1 MDEKEFRIKL
11 KTNMIAFVIATA
23 GTLCLP
29 QVLNLQENTL
39 GFTNSIFSVFMW
51 LLCIYA
57 VSWSLHTIDWQ
68 DRRGW
73 LIAGVLSFLFTTA
86 MLFGVRL
93 EAEGNVNFKDYHLW
107 ISLPVLTA
115 LFTILV
121 RKFWNF
127 LGSIEERKSRLA
139 AHIKLPSTP
148 TGAVKYVDVL
158 MFAFLLMCWLP
169 VFLAVYPGFFVYDAQ
184 EEWLQVASRNFTTH
198 HPLVHVLLL
207 GGIVCAVHKVTGSYN
222 LGIACYML
230 VQMIVVSGCFTYLL
244 VFMRRRRVSKGL
256 RILSLLYF
264 ALFPVIVM
272 FTLCSAKDA
281 LFTSALLML
290 LLALIELGS
299 DSEAF
304 FASRKKMAFFV
315 LSALAMMLFRKNGV
329 YAFAVMAVILLLYV
343 NWKFYGRRT
352 EDGTLRPGIHGTGEE
367 DEDHGQEEQ
376 TSLQDRLLGKGRNPY
391 LWKMAWLL
399 VVIFAAY
406 YAVNGVL
413 TVALHAK
420 NEENQEILTVP
431 IQQLARTYKFN
442 PEVFE
447 PDDIA
452 ALHEVLPEEAL
463 VLYNPKLSD
472 PVKVHFRNDVY
483 AADKS
488 RYARLWLKIG
498 LRKPLSYVNAWLMN
512 SYGFWYPD
520 TIIDV
525 YSGNTVFTFTYE
537 DSSYFGYEVEEPGYR
552 DSKIPWLDRAYRKL
566 SLEISQ
572 EKVPIYSM
580 LYSPGGIFWCIAF
593 VFAYMLYRKKYHIV
607 VPYLMV
613 LLVWLTVILGPTY
626 LPRYVLIFWFG
637 MPLFAAMLIEEL

>member
-73 LIAGVLSFLFTTA
+73 LIAGALSFLFTTA
-86 MLFGVRL
+86 
-93 EAEGNVNFKDYHLW
+93 
-107 ISLPVLTA
+107 
-115 LFTILV
+115 
-121 RKFWNF
+121 
-127 LGSIEERKSRLA
+127 
-139 AHIKLPSTP
+139 
-148 TGAVKYVDVL
+148 
-158 MFAFLLMCWLP
+158 LLCWLP

-256 RILSLLYF
+256 RLLSLLYF

-343 NWKFYGRRT
+343 NWKFYGKRA
-352 EDGTLRPGIHGTGEE
+352 EDGALRPGIHGTREE
-367 DEDHGQEEQ
+367 DEDQ
-376 TSLQDRLLGKGRNPY
+376 TSLQDRLLGRGRKPY
-391 LWKMAWLL
+391 LWKMTWLL
-399 VVIFAAY
+399 VVAFAAY

-498 LRKPLSYVNAWLMN
+498 LHKPLSYVNAWLMN